1 MKTRYII
8 GFSAVF
14 FIFFLL
20 LTAGYRMSYEH
31 VMEKQ
36 AVKDEILGTESI
48 AAEGDAVNNDDNG
61 KYILRELQGY
71 VAVYLE
77 DEKTI
82 FEITDIPVSTLP
94 QEVQQEVAEGKK
106 IESVSELYAF
116 LENYS
121 S

>member
-8 GFSAVF
+8 GFCAVF
-14 FIFFLL
+14 SIFFLL

-36 AVKDEILGTESI
+36 AVRDEILGTESI
-48 AAEGDAVNNDDNG
+48 AAEGDAVNNENEI
-61 KYILRELQGY
+61 YILSELQGY
-71 VAVYLE
+71 VVVYLE

-82 FEITDIPVSTLP
+82 YEITDIQVSTLP
-94 QEVQQEVAEGKK
+94 QEVQQEIAEGKR
-106 IESVSELYAF
+106 IESVSGLYAF